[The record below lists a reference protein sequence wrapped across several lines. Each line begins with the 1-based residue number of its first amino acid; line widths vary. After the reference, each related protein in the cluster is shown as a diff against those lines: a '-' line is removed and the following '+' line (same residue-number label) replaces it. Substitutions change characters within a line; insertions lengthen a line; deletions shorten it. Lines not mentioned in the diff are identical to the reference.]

1 MATSNL
7 EALNELIQKIKAGER
22 RAKSNLEALNLLCV
36 IAGGTGAARSNLEAL
51 NELLTVFSPG
61 GETQEKAVTITA
73 NGTTEIIPDEG
84 YTLSK
89 ATVNVNVSSGGS
101 EYNVLA
107 PAIDNSNINTGSSLY
122 ENITSVNLNGIKVA
136 QLVAYHLLYNLKR
149 LVNITWGDFW
159 EQFSAANGINTGG
172 MFYGCSSLNNID
184 LTFLKGRKLSDVAS
198 MFGQC
203 SVLTSVDLSG
213 VNIDAST
220 IAYMFTECTSL
231 EYINLSG
238 LAVNKSYSTGRAF
251 YKCTS
256 LKNLVLPAGVF
267 SFDSTI
273 TIDLSYSPLTHDC
286 AVDIFNKLADRT
298 GYATTGTL
306 TLSPTTKGYLT
317 DAEIAIATGKG
328 WVIA

>member
-36 IAGGTGAARSNLEAL
+36 IAGGTGASRSNLEAL

-61 GETQEKAVTITA
+61 GETQEKSVTITE
-73 NGTTEIIPDEG
+73 NGTTEITPDEG

-89 ATVNVNVSSGGS
+89 ATVNVSVSSGGS
-101 EYNVLA
+101 DYNVLV
-107 PAIDNSNINTGSSLY
+107 PALDNSDINTGSLY
-122 ENITSVNLNGIKVA
+122 ESITSVNLNGVKVT
-136 QLVAYHLLYNLKR
+136 QLAAYHLLYNLKR

-159 EQFSAANGINTGG
+159 EQFSTANSINTGG

-203 SVLTSVDLSG
+203 SVLKSVDLSG
-213 VNIDAST
+213 VNINAST
-220 IAYMFTECTSL
+220 IAYMFTDCTSL

-238 LAVNKSYSTGRAF
+238 LAVNQSYSTGRAF
-251 YKCTS
+251 YKCSS

-286 AVDIFNKLADRT
+286 AVDIFNKLADRA

-317 DAEIAIATGKG
+317 DAEKAIATDKG

>member
-1 MATSNL
+1 MASSNL

-36 IAGGTGAARSNLEAL
+36 IAGGTGASRSNLEAL

-61 GETQEKAVTITA
+61 GETQEKAVTITE
-73 NGTTEIIPDEG
+73 NGTTEITPDEG

-89 ATVNVNVSSGGS
+89 ATVNVSVSSGGS
-101 EYNVLA
+101 DYNVLV
-107 PAIDNSNINTGSSLY
+107 PAIDNSNINIGSLY
-122 ENITSVNLNGIKVA
+122 ENITSVNLNGVKVT
-136 QLVAYHLLYNLKR
+136 QLAAYHLLYNLKR

-159 EQFSAANGINTGG
+159 EQFSTANGINTGG

-203 SVLTSVDLSG
+203 SVLKSVDLSG
-213 VNIDAST
+213 VNINAST

-238 LAVNKSYSTGRAF
+238 LAVNQSYSTGRAF
-251 YKCTS
+251 YKCSS

-286 AVDIFNKLADRT
+286 AVDIFNKLANRSGFT
-298 GYATTGTL
+298 STATL

-317 DAEIAIATGKG
+317 DAEKAIATDKG

>member
-7 EALNELIQKIKAGER
+7 EALNELIQKIKAGEGT
-22 RAKSNLEALNLLCV
+22 AASNLEALNMLCV
-36 IAGGTGAARSNLEAL
+36 IAGGTGTAKSNLEAL
-51 NELLTVFSPG
+51 NELLTVFTPG
-61 GETQEKAVTITA
+61 GETQEKSVTIRE
-73 NGTTEIIPDEG
+73 NGTTEITPDEG

-89 ATVNVNVSSGGS
+89 ATVNVNVSSGGGD
-101 EYNVLA
+101 YNVLA

-122 ENITSVNLNGIKVA
+122 ENITSVNLNGVKVA
-136 QLVAYHLLYNLKR
+136 QLVAYHLFYNLKS

-159 EQFSAANGINTGG
+159 KQFSAASGINAGG

-184 LTFLKGRKLSDVAS
+184 LTFFKGRKLSDVAS

-203 SVLTSVDLSG
+203 SVMTSIDLSG
-213 VNIDAST
+213 INIDSST
-220 IAYMFTECTSL
+220 IAYMFSECSAL

-238 LAVNKSYSTGRAF
+238 LAVNRAYSTGRAF
-251 YKCTS
+251 YKCSS
-256 LKNLVLPAGVF
+256 LKNLVLPAGIF

-298 GYATTGTL
+298 GFTFTATL
-306 TLSPTTKGYLT
+306 TLSATTKGYLT
-317 DAEIAIATGKG
+317 DEEKAIATDKG

>member
-22 RAKSNLEALNLLCV
+22 RANSNLEALNLLCV

-51 NELLTVFSPG
+51 NELLTVFSPS
-61 GETQEKAVTITA
+61 GETQEKAVTITE
-73 NGTTEIIPDEG
+73 NGTTEITPDAG

-89 ATVNVNVSSGGS
+89 ATVNVSVSSGGS
-101 EYNVLA
+101 DYNVLV
-107 PAIDNSNINTGSSLY
+107 PAIDNSNINIGSLY
-122 ENITSVNLNGIKVA
+122 ENITSVNLNGVKVI
-136 QLVAYHLLYNLKR
+136 QPVAYHLLYNLKR

-159 EQFSAANGINTGG
+159 EQFSTANGINTGG

-203 SVLTSVDLSG
+203 SVLKSVDLSG
-213 VNIDAST
+213 VNINAST

-238 LAVNKSYSTGRAF
+238 LAVNQSYSTGRAF
-251 YKCTS
+251 YKCSS

-317 DAEIAIATGKG
+317 DAEKAIATDKG

>member
-61 GETQEKAVTITA
+61 GETQEKSVTITE
-73 NGTTEIIPDEG
+73 NGTTEITPDAG

-89 ATVNVNVSSGGS
+89 ATVNVSVSSGGS
-101 EYNVLA
+101 DYNVLV
-107 PAIDNSNINTGSSLY
+107 PAIDNSDINTGSLY
-122 ENITSVNLNGIKVA
+122 ENITSVNLNGVKVT
-136 QLVAYHLLYNLKR
+136 QLVAYHLFYHLKR

-159 EQFSAANGINTGG
+159 EQFSTVNGINTGG

-203 SVLTSVDLSG
+203 SVLKSVDLSG
-213 VNIDAST
+213 VNINAST

-238 LAVNKSYSTGRAF
+238 LAVNQSYSTGRAF
-251 YKCTS
+251 YKCSS

-317 DAEIAIATGKG
+317 DAEKAIATDKG

>member
-22 RAKSNLEALNLLCV
+22 MAKSNLEALNLLCV

-61 GETQEKAVTITA
+61 GETQEKSVTITE
-73 NGTTEIIPDEG
+73 NGTTEITPDEG

-89 ATVNVNVSSGGS
+89 ATVNVNVPSGGS

-122 ENITSVNLNGIKVA
+122 ENITSVNLNGVKVT

-159 EQFSAANGINTGG
+159 EQFSTANGINTGG

-203 SVLTSVDLSG
+203 SVMTSVDLSG
-213 VNIDAST
+213 VSIDAST

-251 YKCTS
+251 YKCSS

-317 DAEIAIATGKG
+317 DAEKAIATDKG

>member
-22 RAKSNLEALNLLCV
+22 RANSNLEALNLLCV

-51 NELLTVFSPG
+51 NELLTVFSPS
-61 GETQEKAVTITA
+61 GETQEKAVTITE
-73 NGTTEIIPDEG
+73 NGTTEITPDAG

-89 ATVNVNVSSGGS
+89 ATVNVSVSSGGS
-101 EYNVLA
+101 DYNVLV
-107 PAIDNSNINTGSSLY
+107 PAIDNSNINIGSLY
-122 ENITSVNLNGIKVA
+122 ESITSVNLNGVKVT
-136 QLVAYHLLYNLKR
+136 QLAASHLLYNLKR

-159 EQFSAANGINTGG
+159 EQFSTANGINTGG

-203 SVLTSVDLSG
+203 SVLKSVDLSG
-213 VNIDAST
+213 VNINAST

-238 LAVNKSYSTGRAF
+238 LAVNQSYSTGRAF
-251 YKCTS
+251 YKCSS

-317 DAEIAIATGKG
+317 DAEKAIATDKG

>member
-22 RAKSNLEALNLLCV
+22 SAKSNLEALNLLCV

-61 GETQEKAVTITA
+61 GETQEKAVTITE
-73 NGTTEIIPDEG
+73 NGTTEITPDEG

-89 ATVNVNVSSGGS
+89 ATVNVSVSSGGS
-101 EYNVLA
+101 DYNVLV
-107 PAIDNSNINTGSSLY
+107 PALDNSNINTGSLY
-122 ENITSVNLNGIKVA
+122 ENITSVNLNGVKVA
-136 QLVAYHLLYNLKR
+136 QLVAYHLLYNLRR

-159 EQFSAANGINTGG
+159 EQFSTANGINTGG

-184 LTFLKGRKLSDVAS
+184 LTFLKGHKLSDVAS

-203 SVLTSVDLSG
+203 SVLKSVDLSG

-238 LAVNKSYSTGRAF
+238 LAVNKAYSTGRTF
-251 YKCTS
+251 YKCSS
-256 LKNLVLPAGVF
+256 LKNLVLPAGIF

-298 GYATTGTL
+298 GFTSTATL

-317 DAEIAIATGKG
+317 DAEKAIATDKG

>member
-1 MATSNL
+1 MASSNL
-7 EALNELIQKIKAGER
+7 EALNELIQKIKAGEGT
-22 RAKSNLEALNLLCV
+22 AESKLEALNMLCV
-36 IAGGTGAARSNLEAL
+36 IAGGTGTAKSNLEAL

-61 GETQEKAVTITA
+61 GETQEKSVTITK
-73 NGTTEIIPDEG
+73 NGTTEITPDEG
-84 YTLSK
+84 YALSK
-89 ATVNVNVSSGGS
+89 ATVNVSVSSGGS
-101 EYNVLA
+101 DYNVLV
-107 PAIDNSNINTGSSLY
+107 PALDNSDINTGSLY
-122 ENITSVNLNGIKVA
+122 ESITSVNLNGVKVT
-136 QLVAYHLLYNLKR
+136 QLAAYHLLYNLKR

-159 EQFSAANGINTGG
+159 EQFSTANSINTGG

-203 SVLTSVDLSG
+203 SVLKSVDLSG
-213 VNIDAST
+213 VNINAST
-220 IAYMFTECTSL
+220 IAYMFTDCTSL

-238 LAVNKSYSTGRAF
+238 LAVNQSYSTGRAF
-251 YKCTS
+251 YKCSS

-317 DAEIAIATGKG
+317 DAEKAIATDKG